1 MKRNLSSYLIVVVVV
16 EPRNQF
22 RIWHKDSM
30 EMRTLLRWR
39 QRPKESKLSFSD
51 LNFFS
56 TTSILVDLG
65 SALILWILF
74 KVSSLLYLWW
84 RNHNSRHL
92 FCNFNRTIFYWI
104 LIKILLCIKFH
115 YCLVLSKI
123 QISDHSSFEEL
134 FLFKNLVF

>member
-1 MKRNLSSYLIVVVVV
+1 
-16 EPRNQF
+16 
-22 RIWHKDSM
+22 M